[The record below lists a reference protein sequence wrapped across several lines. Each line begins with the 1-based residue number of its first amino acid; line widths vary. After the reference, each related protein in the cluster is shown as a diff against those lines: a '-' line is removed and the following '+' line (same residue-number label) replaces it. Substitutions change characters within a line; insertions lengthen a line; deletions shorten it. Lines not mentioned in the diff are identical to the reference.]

1 MHGRGGF
8 PIKNVVFGVFIVLLI
23 YMTYLYNGSQNRL
36 REAEMTGARYKRE
49 ADDRVTEIQD
59 LVKAKDKA
67 QENWQNEKF
76 ELNNRIKSINQQHSL
91 LQGQYKEIEA
101 DLLKLKD
108 DMTKMSQAHQDVLS
122 QHSQEYQ
129 LLKQTKDNEIS
140 QLKDDLANLKRQK
153 SDSDSQIQSLQE
165 SVIKTQNELEST
177 KTEARNYFKQLK
189 EQHEKDVSINSN
201 LMKSLNMLQKEKA
214 DLEIELRFLKQN
226 QNAPKVHLNLSNDVP
241 TQQPAVQHQAQQVGS
256 LFDDSHQNAQ
266 SNNNN
271 NVEHMQMEKD
281 NPFKQFENL
290 SEKEKKVPTPL
301 INILGRE
308 GGAGTDKPKVDVE
321 EMNAQHQV
329 IAPVQHQGLA
339 NDDEQARNGQN
350 SKDTGKRPDINP
362 NDEQKVQILEPV
374 LNPEK
379 DKLKYDPG
387 LEGIDEDKKDND
399 KDVRMDEEGDEER
412 AEHKNP
418 LALGQIQGPQP
429 GADNAN
435 DNRINGQQQAP
446 LLNDNNERV
455 DGKNG
460 AGVENQYF
468 GEEADEDAHGGD
480 DQYRDA
486 KQNRDADGLDQF
498 AENDNAALERANE

>member
-1 MHGRGGF
+1 
-8 PIKNVVFGVFIVLLI
+8 
-23 YMTYLYNGSQNRL
+23 
-36 REAEMTGARYKRE
+36 
-49 ADDRVTEIQD
+49 
-59 LVKAKDKA
+59 
-67 QENWQNEKF
+67 
-76 ELNNRIKSINQQHSL
+76 
-91 LQGQYKEIEA
+91 
-101 DLLKLKD
+101 
-108 DMTKMSQAHQDVLS
+108 
-122 QHSQEYQ
+122 
-129 LLKQTKDNEIS
+129 
-140 QLKDDLANLKRQK
+140 
-153 SDSDSQIQSLQE
+153 
-165 SVIKTQNELEST
+165 
-177 KTEARNYFKQLK
+177 
-189 EQHEKDVSINSN
+189 
-201 LMKSLNMLQKEKA
+201 KEKA

-339 NDDEQARNGQN
+339 NDDEQARNGQD

-460 AGVENQYF
+460 AGV
-468 GEEADEDAHGGD
+468 
-480 DQYRDA
+480 
-486 KQNRDADGLDQF
+486 
-498 AENDNAALERANE
+498 

>member
-1 MHGRGGF
+1 
-8 PIKNVVFGVFIVLLI
+8 
-23 YMTYLYNGSQNRL
+23 
-36 REAEMTGARYKRE
+36 
-49 ADDRVTEIQD
+49 
-59 LVKAKDKA
+59 
-67 QENWQNEKF
+67 
-76 ELNNRIKSINQQHSL
+76 
-91 LQGQYKEIEA
+91 
-101 DLLKLKD
+101 
-108 DMTKMSQAHQDVLS
+108 
-122 QHSQEYQ
+122 
-129 LLKQTKDNEIS
+129 
-140 QLKDDLANLKRQK
+140 DLANLKRQK

-189 EQHEKDVSINSN
+189 
-201 LMKSLNMLQKEKA
+201 KEKA

-271 NVEHMQMEKD
+271 NVEHMQMDKD

-339 NDDEQARNGQN
+339 NDDEQARNGQD

-460 AGVENQYF
+460 AGVDQYDTEFMKKKIENQYF